1 MVQMI
6 GLSCMSG
13 SFVVGGA
20 KVARGA
26 NSSPTARSRGLD
38 ADATAH
44 RGAMDRHRPPY
55 DAYAE
60 IVGMFVGGLAAAAA
74 LARALG
80 REPDELSTIDLV
92 ALAGAT
98 FKASRTISH
107 DKVASFLREPF
118 VEGEAYDGDEEP
130 AGEGMQRAIG
140 ELVTCSR
147 CVGTWVGAGL
157 AASQVVAPRFGR
169 LLTWSLAAAA
179 ANDFLQTAFIA
190 LNRKSE
196 ELAERV

>member
-1 MVQMI
+1 MEN
-6 GLSCMSG
+6 G
-13 SFVVGGA
+13 
-20 KVARGA
+20 
-26 NSSPTARSRGLD
+26 
-38 ADATAH
+38 
-44 RGAMDRHRPPY
+44 RPPY
-55 DAYAE
+55 EAYAE
-60 IVGMFVGGLAAAAA
+60 IAGMFLGGLAAAAA
-74 LARALG
+74 LGRALG
-80 REPDELSTIDLV
+80 REPKELSTIDLL

-118 VEGEAYDGDEEP
+118 VEGEAYDGHEEP
-130 AGEGMQRAIG
+130 AGQGMQLAIG

-157 AASQVVAPRFGR
+157 AASQVVTPRFGR

-196 ELAERV
+196 ELAERF